1 MGKLSGKRALMT
13 GAGGNLGGEIAKA
26 FAREGADLVLTTRT
40 LSKLEPLAEEIRS
53 LGVGTATVAAD
64 MTRDEDMD
72 RLAEEAWSAFGGIDI
87 VLLSSQPSNPMLG
100 DLLETSDRDWKE
112 QFQTIVWGP
121 LRLMRSLAP
130 RMMEAGGGSV
140 ITLTSSSGSQPT
152 PGFAAYGLGKAGLW
166 WLTMEMA
173 YEWGRS
179 GIRVNALEPGLVATG
194 GEINFEAVT
203 KRSEEMGVLQ
213 RTSMGR
219 LGRNSEVV
227 AAAVYLASDEAS
239 FTSGQRLAVNGGR
252 F

>member
-1 MGKLSGKRALMT
+1 MGKLSGKRALVT
-13 GAGGNLGGEIAKA
+13 GAGGNLGGEIARA

-40 LSKLEPLAEEIRS
+40 AAKLDPLAEEIRA
-53 LGVGTATVAAD
+53 LGVKAATVGAD
-64 MTRDEDMD
+64 MTSESDID
-72 RLAEEAWSAFGGIDI
+72 RLAQEAWDAFGGVDI
-87 VLLSSQPSNPMLG
+87 VLLSSQPPNPMMG
-100 DLLETSDRDWKE
+100 DLLETQDADWKE

-121 LRLMRSLAP
+121 LRLMRALAP
-130 RMMEAGGGSV
+130 RMMDAGGGSV
-140 ITLTSSSGSQPT
+140 ITLTSSSGSEPT

-194 GEINFEAVT
+194 GEINYEAVS
-203 KRSEEMGVLQ
+203 KRAEEMGVLQ